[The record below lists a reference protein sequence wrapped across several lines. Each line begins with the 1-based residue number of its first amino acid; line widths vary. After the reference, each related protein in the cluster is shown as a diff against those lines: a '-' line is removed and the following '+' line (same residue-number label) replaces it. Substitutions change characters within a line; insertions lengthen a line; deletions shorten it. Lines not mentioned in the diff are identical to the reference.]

1 MDWRAYWE
9 AFPGKFG
16 EHEFCRQVGRTAR
29 GGVPTGPDELA
40 RLMTQL
46 VDGLA
51 LGPDDVLLDL
61 CCGNG
66 LLTRALAARCA
77 VAAGVDF
84 SSAMIELARRH
95 HAGPGVTYL
104 QGSVLDLQPALFGDT
119 PAFDKVVMVESLQ
132 YFTPEALPALLD
144 GIRRVSA
151 PQVTV
156 LFSGV
161 LDRDR
166 IWSFFDTPERR
177 ASYEQ
182 QRREGREV
190 MGRWWS
196 SDEVVAVA
204 RAHGF
209 TCELLP
215 QDPALN
221 TAHYRFDA
229 RLTTT

>member
-29 GGVPTGPDELA
+29 GGIPTGPDELA
-40 RLMTQL
+40 RLVTRL
-46 VDGLA
+46 VEGLA
-51 LGPDDVLLDL
+51 LGPEDVLLDL

-77 VAAGVDF
+77 AATGVDF

-95 HAGPGVTYL
+95 HAGPGVSYV
-104 QGSVLDLQPALFGDT
+104 QASVLDLQPGLFGGA
-119 PAFDKVVMVESLQ
+119 PAFDKVAMVESLQ
-132 YFTPEALPALLD
+132 YFTPDALPALLA
-144 GIRRVSA
+144 GIRRVCA
-151 PQVTV
+151 PRVTV

-177 ASYEQ
+177 EAYEQ

-190 MGRWWS
+190 MGNWWS
-196 SDEVVAVA
+196 GDELTEVA

-209 TCELLP
+209 ACELRA

-229 RLTTT
+229 RLTTD